1 MKLGIGMTYLVKTKL
16 RCQRVIISSD
26 SVILFLFSN
35 FFRSGE
41 WKNGSQGTEG
51 LPAMDPVLTV
61 RLEYKYTSIDDTYV
75 FSF

>member
-1 MKLGIGMTYLVKTKL
+1 MTVLLYS
-16 RCQRVIISSD
+16 CFQI
-26 SVILFLFSN
+26 FSG
-35 FFRSGE
+35 GE